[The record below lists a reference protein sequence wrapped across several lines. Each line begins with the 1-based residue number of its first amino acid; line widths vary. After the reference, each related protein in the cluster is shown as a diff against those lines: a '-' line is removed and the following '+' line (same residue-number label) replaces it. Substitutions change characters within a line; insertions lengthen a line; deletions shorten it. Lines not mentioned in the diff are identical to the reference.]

1 MFDVDDYVA
10 RYPELVYWRTPR
22 YAKQISIGDRA
33 FLWRAGPN
41 AGAIAVGTVVEAPTR
56 ASTVL
61 HPEALGSDLWRTVA
75 PDANEPKTGIH
86 LDEVRLSDED
96 GYVHRSAVRE
106 DPDLRTATII
116 TMPSGTVFPLDAGQA
131 SALGRLW
138 GLTLPEFDADVRAV
152 ATEGMQT
159 IRAHR
164 RRERSSALRE
174 RKLAE
179 VRAAHGM
186 CVCALCGMDEAMK
199 YPTMLAKRVYE
210 VHHLAPLSKAATPV
224 RTTLADLAVLCA
236 NCHRAVHATATVEA
250 NYAALALHLRS
261 KG

>member
-1 MFDVDDYVA
+1 MATWVFQGNPEMFDVDDYVA

-96 GYVHRSAVRE
+96 G
-106 DPDLRTATII
+106 
-116 TMPSGTVFPLDAGQA
+116 
-131 SALGRLW
+131 
-138 GLTLPEFDADVRAV
+138 
-152 ATEGMQT
+152 
-159 IRAHR
+159 
-164 RRERSSALRE
+164 
-174 RKLAE
+174 
-179 VRAAHGM
+179 
-186 CVCALCGMDEAMK
+186 
-199 YPTMLAKRVYE
+199 
-210 VHHLAPLSKAATPV
+210 
-224 RTTLADLAVLCA
+224 
-236 NCHRAVHATATVEA
+236 
-250 NYAALALHLRS
+250 
-261 KG
+261 